1 MHRKRLKWLYNEE
14 RQEFVTPSGRTI
26 SLHEIAR
33 LLDDYA
39 HCRIDLAGPWS
50 GWKIRGQRLVPPGG
64 SMRGPAIT
72 IHNAAA
78 FARWVN
84 QPDWVHSPSEQT
96 RHVARP
102 KTRNHLRL
110 VHSR

>member
-1 MHRKRLKWLYNEE
+1 MSRKRLKWLWNEE

-39 HCRIDLAGPWS
+39 QCRVDLAGPWL
-50 GWKIRGQRLVPPGG
+50 GWKIRGQRLIPPGG

-78 FARWVN
+78 FNRWIN
-84 QPDWVHSPSEQT
+84 QPAFEPAREQP
-96 RHVARP
+96 RHQARAR
-102 KTRNHLRL
+102 KQGHLKL
-110 VHSR
+110 VFSR